1 LHNDEPKKK
10 KRERER
16 ERELKIESAMKA
28 VEARRAI
35 DFLSILHNLKATKR
49 TGWIRKGVSG
59 PESIADHMYRMSVM
73 AMIAGDEGVD
83 RNKCI
88 KLAIVHD
95 IAEALAGDIAPS
107 DGIPKEE
114 KHRLE
119 VNALTTM
126 CNAIGHDEA
135 VAEEIKE
142 LWNEYEDGETNEA
155 KLLKDIDKLEMILQ
169 ALEYEEREKH
179 LDLSEFFTSVQG
191 KMKTGTGEQWA
202 QEIVRRR
209 RAKKE

>member
-1 LHNDEPKKK
+1 
-10 KRERER
+10 
-16 ERELKIESAMKA
+16 
-28 VEARRAI
+28 
-35 DFLSILHNLKATKR
+35 
-49 TGWIRKGVSG
+49 
-59 PESIADHMYRMSVM
+59 
-73 AMIAGDEGVD
+73 
-83 RNKCI
+83 
-88 KLAIVHD
+88 
-95 IAEALAGDIAPS
+95 
-107 DGIPKEE
+107 
-114 KHRLE
+114 
-119 VNALTTM
+119 M

>member
-1 LHNDEPKKK
+1 MTKGSTETNASSKSSSSTDYPLPQPPKLLPFFLLCHN
-10 KRERER
+10 RFF
-16 ERELKIESAMKA
+16 
-28 VEARRAI
+28 
-35 DFLSILHNLKATKR
+35 FLNINFLAPCFR
-49 TGWIRKGVSG
+49 
-59 PESIADHMYRMSVM
+59 
-73 AMIAGDEGVD
+73 
-83 RNKCI
+83 
-88 KLAIVHD
+88 LAIVHD